1 MDQAFICC
9 NSNNPTSGNDNWI
22 ENGLNNSH
30 YAGSHHMLFEG
41 NLTHQMGED
50 ETHGN
55 AIYNTFFR
63 NYSTGYRL
71 PSWVNAFDGATI
83 NDLTGS
89 PEGMP
94 GPLTPA
100 ETQLYTYWE
109 TFMGNVLGYP
119 NYSTSAN
126 GWIYA
131 DTNSQGGPAIF
142 GLGEGYTSGNNGPDP
157 KAGFDTSGG
166 LTIAHGN
173 YDYLQNTVTWDPYI
187 SVTTLPNSLYL
198 GSAPTFFS
206 AGSGYTWPWVNPTG
220 TPQVYQNCAGGSS
233 YCLPAK
239 ARYDAGTPFTQP

>member
-1 MDQAFICC
+1 
-9 NSNNPTSGNDNWI
+9 
-22 ENGLNNSH
+22 
-30 YAGSHHMLFEG
+30 MLFEG
-41 NLTHQMGED
+41 NFTHQMGED

-55 AIYNTFFR
+55 SIYNTYFR

-89 PEGMP
+89 PQGTP
-94 GPLTPA
+94 GPRTPA

-119 NYSTSAN
+119 NYSTSVN

-157 KAGFDTSGG
+157 KAGFDTNGKGG
-166 LTIAHGN
+166 TTIAHGN
-173 YDYLQNTVTWDPYI
+173 YDYLQSKVTWDPNI
-187 SVTTLPNSLYL
+187 SSETLPNSMYL
-198 GSAPTFFS
+198 SSKPAFFTT
-206 AGSGYTWPWVNPTG
+206 GSGYTWPWVNPTG
-220 TPQVYQNCAGGSS
+220 TPQVYQNCAGGSR